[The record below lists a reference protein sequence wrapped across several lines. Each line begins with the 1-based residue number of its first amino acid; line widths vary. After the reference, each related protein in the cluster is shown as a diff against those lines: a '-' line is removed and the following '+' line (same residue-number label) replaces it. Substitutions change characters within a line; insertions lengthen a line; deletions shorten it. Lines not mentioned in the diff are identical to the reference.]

1 MYKHNFLCY
10 SLNRY
15 MKKKNVYIIAGPNGS
30 GKTTFAKKFM
40 PNYAKCPNFVNADL
54 IAQGISP
61 FVPSLAAMKAGRIV
75 LEQIHNLADKGLDF
89 AFETTL
95 AGKSYISFLD
105 SLRNKDYSIN
115 LFFLWIPRPELAL
128 ARIKERV
135 SEGGHDVPAIDVK
148 RRFYRGFYNL
158 FKFYRPLLDSWM
170 LFNNSQTI
178 PNLIAQEKDHK
189 LLIINNDL
197 FGKMIREAKISL

>member
-1 MYKHNFLCY
+1 
-10 SLNRY
+10 
-15 MKKKNVYIIAGPNGS
+15 MKKKNIYIIAGPNGS

-61 FVPSLAAMKAGRIV
+61 FVPRLATIKAGRIV
-75 LEQIHNLADKGLDF
+75 LEQIHELADKGLDF

-95 AGKSYISFLD
+95 AGKSYIPFLD
-105 SLRNKDYSIN
+105 NLKNKDYSIN
-115 LFFLWIPRPELAL
+115 LFFLWISHAELAL

-135 SEGGHDVPAIDVK
+135 AEGGHDVPAIDVR
-148 RRFYRGFYNL
+148 RRFYRGVYNL

-170 LFNNSQTI
+170 LFNNSLTI
-178 PNLIAQEKDHK
+178 PNLIAQERDHE
-189 LLIINNDL
+189 LSIVNENLFSRIIKGIKVNL
-197 FGKMIREAKISL
+197 